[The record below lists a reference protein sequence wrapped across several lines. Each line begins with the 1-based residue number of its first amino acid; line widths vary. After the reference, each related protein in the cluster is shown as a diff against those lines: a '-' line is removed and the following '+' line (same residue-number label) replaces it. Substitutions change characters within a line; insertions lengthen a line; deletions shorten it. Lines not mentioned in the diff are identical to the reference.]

1 MLSTASSA
9 DSIVHSFPQPPGKV
23 VLLHGD
29 RDIFPFALTMAAQAM
44 RKGMPIAV
52 VDGANRF
59 DVHLLA
65 RFARERRMNP
75 DAFLQQIYIS
85 RGFTCYQMEQAI
97 VGRLPA
103 FLKRI
108 GSTVGMVFG
117 LLDTFYDEQ
126 APLREVQQILARV
139 RMALTGMKNDG
150 MSILV
155 VCREQRV
162 APEERNRLFTTL
174 QRSVDVSYQL
184 TGGKEVS
191 RRGAETA
198 KVTERMIK
206 LQAIDNAH
214 KPVPDQRNIK
224 IDQNAQM
231 EARKTEVGQQLFLV
245 NRKQRLDRFEF
256 EDDSVLNHDI
266 GAKGRLKAQ

>member
-1 MLSTASSA
+1 MLSLASSP
-9 DSIVHSFPQPPGKV
+9 DSIIHSFPQPPGKV

-29 RDIFPFALTMAAQAM
+29 REIFPFALTMAAQAM

-59 DVHLLA
+59 DVHLLS
-65 RFARERRMNP
+65 RFARERRMNA
-75 DAFLQQIYIS
+75 DDFLRRIYIS

-97 VGRLPA
+97 VSRLPA
-103 FLKRI
+103 FLQRI

-126 APLREVQQILARV
+126 APLREVRQILARV
-139 RMALTGMKNDG
+139 QTAFTGMKNDG

-155 VCREQRV
+155 VCRDQRV

-184 TGGKEVS
+184 TSDEGRWKVLSPHEQIRNLKS
-191 RRGAETA
+191 RPEPGASSVQLSHVPSRGDDIRNKFKAPSP
-198 KVTERMIK
+198 K
-206 LQAIDNAH
+206 LL
-214 KPVPDQRNIK
+214 
-224 IDQNAQM
+224 
-231 EARKTEVGQQLFLV
+231 AR
-245 NRKQRLDRFEF
+245 
-256 EDDSVLNHDI
+256 
-266 GAKGRLKAQ
+266 

>member
-1 MLSTASSA
+1 MFSPASSP
-9 DSIVHSFPQPPGKV
+9 DHIIQSFPQPPGKV

-29 RDIFPFALTMAAQAM
+29 REIFPFSLMMAAQAM

-65 RFARERRMNP
+65 RFARERRMDP
-75 DAFLQQIYIS
+75 DAFLRRIYIS

-103 FLKRI
+103 FLRSI

-126 APLREVQQILARV
+126 APIREVQQILTRV
-139 RMALTGMKNDG
+139 QTAFAGMKSDG

-162 APEERNRLFTTL
+162 APEERNRLFARL
-174 QRSVDVSYQL
+174 QRGVDVSYRL
-184 TGGKEVS
+184 DEHHMVS
-191 RRGAETA
+191 RQHTGA
-198 KVTERMIK
+198 VR
-206 LQAIDNAH
+206 
-214 KPVPDQRNIK
+214 
-224 IDQNAQM
+224 
-231 EARKTEVGQQLFLV
+231 
-245 NRKQRLDRFEF
+245 
-256 EDDSVLNHDI
+256 I
-266 GAKGRLKAQ
+266 GAGRDLMSMQQK

>member
-1 MLSTASSA
+1 MLSLASSTHH
-9 DSIVHSFPQPPGKV
+9 IIHSFPQPPGKV

-29 RDIFPFALTMAAQAM
+29 REIFPFALTMAAEAM

-59 DVHLLA
+59 DVHLLS
-65 RFARERRMNP
+65 RFARERRMNA
-75 DAFLQQIYIS
+75 DDFLRRIYIS

-97 VGRLPA
+97 VSRLPA
-103 FLKRI
+103 FLQRI

-139 RMALTGMKNDG
+139 QTAFAGMKNDG

-162 APEERNRLFTTL
+162 APEARNQLFARL
-174 QRSVDVSYQL
+174 QRSMDASYQL
-184 TGGKEVS
+184 TSEEGRWRVEGSHARKDVPP
-191 RRGAETA
+191 RREGAS
-198 KVTERMIK
+198 
-206 LQAIDNAH
+206 
-214 KPVPDQRNIK
+214 RNI
-224 IDQNAQM
+224 INASGVV
-231 EARKTEVGQQLFLV
+231 ASLPADNCAL
-245 NRKQRLDRFEF
+245 NRQAGLR
-256 EDDSVLNHDI
+256 
-266 GAKGRLKAQ
+266 